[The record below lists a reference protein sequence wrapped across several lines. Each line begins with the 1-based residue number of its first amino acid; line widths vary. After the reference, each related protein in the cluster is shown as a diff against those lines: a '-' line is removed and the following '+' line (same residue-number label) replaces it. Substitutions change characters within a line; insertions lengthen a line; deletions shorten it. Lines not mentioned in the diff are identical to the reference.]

1 MAQRLHGRFT
11 MRKTLAIFLTCVA
24 FISQTFALVHAVE
37 SEQDWLDAEEKVSEF
52 IPKLHILGD
61 EYPNDV
67 EIQLGITALYDEYG
81 VPQGSFKSPH
91 ELRQNQEAKI
101 SAQFEKVLTIDP
113 NNKAVWALKVDYVC
127 RYYTAQ
133 RRDLLDQ
140 LESKIAYARER
151 NVEEFRLYKNSDLY
165 NWFKEEGMDTVVI
178 RDFDLAVRQLRQ
190 KLDEKVPAVLATLN
204 RGQSNDTENAFYN
217 YLKAHLYFV
226 LHEKEKALKEIEE
239 GAAKKYFSSYVEEI
253 NKAKARVLREAK
265 FPQPHR
271 DLIISI
277 RSPFEDFL
285 RQGIWKLGLADLGK
299 SYEEQGDFKNAE
311 KVYRLTI
318 TMAQQAQRE
327 SIYRPLGLDVVGRR
341 HLEKLQKKMLNKD
354 DKMPAQEKKILGQS
368 FLERAKYIIIVA
380 LCGIVIAGLTLL
392 VVKKKASSRGKSR
405 AT

>member
-1 MAQRLHGRFT
+1 
-11 MRKTLAIFLTCVA
+11 MRKTLAICLTCVA
-24 FISQTFALVHAVE
+24 FISQTFALVHAGE
-37 SEQDWLDAEEKVSEF
+37 SEQDWLDAEEKISEF

-81 VPQGSFKSPH
+81 VPQGSFKSSH
-91 ELRQNQEAKI
+91 ELRQNQEAKV
-101 SAQFEKVLTIDP
+101 SAQYEKVLTIDP
-113 NNKAVWALKVDYVC
+113 NNKAAWALKVDYVC
-127 RYYTAQ
+127 TYYTAQ

-140 LESKIAYARER
+140 LESKISYERER
-151 NVEEFRLYKNSDLY
+151 NTEEFRPYKNSDLY
-165 NWFKEEGMDTVVI
+165 YWFKEEGMDTVVI

-217 YLKAHLYFV
+217 YLKAHLYFE
-226 LHEKEKALKEIEE
+226 LHENEKALKEIEE

-253 NKAKARVLREAK
+253 NKAKARVLQEAK

-271 DLIISI
+271 DFIVSL
-277 RSPFEDFL
+277 RRPFEDFL
-285 RQGIWKLGLADLGK
+285 NLGIWKRGLADLGK
-299 SYEEQGDFKNAE
+299 SYEAQGDFKNAE

-318 TMAQQAQRE
+318 TMAEQAQRE

-368 FLERAKYIIIVA
+368 FLERAKYIIIVG
-380 LCGIVIAGLTLL
+380 LCGILIISFILL
-392 VVKKKASSRGKSR
+392 LRKKASSRGKSR